1 MNLVSR
7 ISRLPRTRGFVR
19 GQNPGVMKRFAVALA
34 TGALAGGLGLAGLV
48 GAGTAAADDGGWGPP
63 HHWCPGELPLPAT
76 GNHVTDPLNWDW
88 NICHTYYFVWG
99 GMGNVSNGIWD
110 GENPPP
116 KPEAPYGWYCDPGT
130 FFQNCRWD
138 NHP

>member
-1 MNLVSR
+1 MKRVSR
-7 ISRLPRTRGFVR
+7 IGL
-19 GQNPGVMKRFAVALA
+19 AAAAALVAA
-34 TGALAGGLGLAGLV
+34 GLGCTGLV
-48 GAGTAAADDGGWGPP
+48 GSDAVAKADDGDWGPP

-76 GNHVTDPLNWDW
+76 GNHITDPLNWDW
-88 NICHTYYFVWG
+88 NVCHTYYFVWG

-116 KPEAPYGWYCDPGT
+116 KPPPPMGLYCDPVG
-130 FFQNCRWD
+130 FFQNCRID